1 MLYLIIGLLIG
12 LAVAGFIAW
21 LLLSRQKHL
30 QQELLQ
36 QSTLKTQAETR
47 LEEMTKNQGRSEDVF
62 NSVAYKALQSNSDE
76 FLKLAR
82 QTLQT
87 ILTEAKSDYSQKE
100 QAIQQLVSPLKDS
113 LNRYEGQ
120 IREMERERGKA
131 YGEMKNQLEQLSRS
145 EEVLRKETD
154 NLVRALKT
162 PQVKG
167 RWGEMA
173 LRRAVELAGMTNYCD
188 FEEQVSTD
196 TEEGRKR
203 PDMVI
208 HLPMDRVILVDA
220 KVPLTAYTEAIYA
233 SDENTRTAAFKR
245 HAELVRNHIKVLSS
259 KSYWN
264 DCKETP
270 EFVVLFLPGESFFSA
285 ALEQEPGL
293 LEESANNR
301 VILSSPTTLIALL
314 KAVAYGWKQQEIAD
328 NAQKIAQTGKE
339 LYERVC
345 NFVEHIDKIRNG
357 LIQANESFNDAI
369 GSWEHRVVP
378 AARKLK
384 ELGAASSN
392 EKLKELKPTDVY
404 MRRIS
409 GGNDAR

>member
-1 MLYLIIGLLIG
+1 
-12 LAVAGFIAW
+12 
-21 LLLSRQKHL
+21 
-30 QQELLQ
+30 
-36 QSTLKTQAETR
+36 
-47 LEEMTKNQGRSEDVF
+47 VF